1 MNYWL
6 MKSEPDTFGIDDL
19 IQRDQ
24 QTEPW
29 DGVRNYQARNMMR
42 DAMKLG
48 DQVFFYHSN
57 CKEAGIVGIMEVVKE
72 GYPDDSAFNPD
83 DKHYD
88 PKSDPAKPRWIR
100 VDVKYIRRLSRT
112 ITLKE
117 LKTKTELTDFTLL
130 RAGNRLSIMP
140 VSKTQWDFILSLELS
155 KNER

>member
-1 MNYWL
+1 
-6 MKSEPDTFGIDDL
+6 
-19 IQRDQ
+19 
-24 QTEPW
+24 
-29 DGVRNYQARNMMR
+29 
-42 DAMKLG
+42 
-48 DQVFFYHSN
+48 
-57 CKEAGIVGIMEVVKE
+57 MEVVKE